1 MNICFLL
8 GKVVDNVEFKFI
20 YNSKNVSISIFKL
33 MLSNKSIV
41 ECEAYDE
48 IADYIYR
55 NIKKGNLIFIEG
67 TIKHESIEI
76 CKIKNLEIKNREI

>member
-8 GKVVDNVEFKFI
+8 GKVVDDVEFKFI
-20 YNSKNVSISIFKL
+20 YNSKNVSISMFKL

-55 NIKKGNLIFIEG
+55 NIKRDDLIFIE
-67 TIKHESIEI
+67 ESIRN
-76 CKIKNLEIKNREI
+76 KNINIHNIINT